1 MAKHRNDNAV
11 SLFPFLAVLMC
22 TMGALILLLLVTT
35 RRIRQK
41 QQETAVTSAVVENQ
55 PCNLPAI
62 TAEEISTARTQ
73 VLSRQEKMSTLE
85 ETLSADSRQQKIT
98 EDTISSLQDHIQRLQ
113 QELQE
118 AEAAADTVRSS
129 VGSVQTTIDEL
140 KEKIDSLQ
148 QQLTDAQ
155 QQQDQVQQELASQ
168 EVLADEA
175 ERLLLQRRSALRQ
188 LRQTVDSTLKASAG
202 RDDLAIDFSNPR
214 GTSRTPIMIELD
226 GDGFVFPATGVRVGR
241 QDLTGFR
248 STNNP
253 LLSAVQVSHRLR
265 SRSSVVSDPYVLL
278 LVRPEG
284 ILDFYPAQR
293 VFTDARLHF
302 GYELLDADQAVA
314 ADTAADGEADAAQL
328 AIAETLAHRN
338 RLLVGTTD
346 LQQQIAALRRS
357 RQRSQTAAQPSHD
370 GHRGSSPGLHD
381 VPPPV
386 GPSSGW
392 SSNRE
397 TSNGTTGQSPPSDA
411 TPLEAQQQEGHSA
424 PAGRLSDTEYDQ
436 LLADGRQSKDVS
448 GQASGEEGS
457 PWTESQRRSIR
468 SVLAPGSD
476 VESALER
483 AIASRSGRSGSRGTP
498 QQNVSPRPED
508 SSFGGRTENRSTA
521 AAQGNMGRQ
530 ATEHD
535 RSQDEFWDN
544 LQALPAQPS
553 PDSQLTVTRGGGGF
567 GGNGGS
573 SLTFFENVTVYLD
586 PQHLTV
592 VGHSPESLQGLPVSD
607 IIQFLVESLVDV
619 VRYRPRLAMG
629 KSLPAVKFVVSPGA
643 HALYL
648 QLASELSKLNVPVSS
663 VVSLGPYVD
672 AKTGQPITQYDGMR
686 SQVIRTV
693 GDPEVLP

>member
-1 MAKHRNDNAV
+1 MAKNRNDNAV

-98 EDTISSLQDHIQRLQ
+98 EASVSSLQDDIQRLQ

-129 VGSVQTTIDEL
+129 VGNVQTTIDEL
-140 KEKIDSLQ
+140 KEQIDGLQ
-148 QQLTDAQ
+148 QQLTDARK
-155 QQQDQVQQELASQ
+155 QQDQVQQELASQ
-168 EVLADEA
+168 EVLANDA
-175 ERLLLQRRSALRQ
+175 EQLLLQRRSALCE
-188 LRQTVDSTLKASAG
+188 LRQTVDSTLKATAG
-202 RDDLAIDFSNPR
+202 RDDLAIDFSNPW

-226 GDGFVFPATGVRVGR
+226 GDGFVFPATGVRVSR

-265 SRSSVVSDPYVLL
+265 SRSSAVSDPYVLL

-397 TSNGTTGQSPPSDA
+397 ASNGTTGHSPPSDG
-411 TPLEAQQQEGHSA
+411 TPLEAQQQKGHSA
-424 PAGRLSDTEYDQ
+424 PSGRLSDREYDQ
-436 LLADGRQSKDVS
+436 LLADGRQSKDGS

-457 PWTESQRRSIR
+457 PWTKSQRRSIR

-498 QQNVSPRPED
+498 QQNVSPRSED
-508 SSFGGRTENRSTA
+508 SSFGRRTENRSA
-521 AAQGNMGRQ
+521 SAAQGMGRQ

-544 LQALPAQPS
+544 LQALPGQPS
-553 PDSQLTVTRGGGGF
+553 PDSKLTATRGGGGF

-672 AKTGQPITQYDGMR
+672 AKTGQPITQYEGMR